1 LGVYALKAHKR
12 KVKRNGKG
20 KKPSLKK
27 AAQAI
32 AKTIYKYFVDLPEK
46 ERERDIAALE
56 RALSRK
62 LKRLRAKK

>member
-1 LGVYALKAHKR
+1 LKAR
-12 KVKRNGKG
+12 KRNVKGTGKR

-56 RALSRK
+56 RAMSKK

>member
-1 LGVYALKAHKR
+1 LKARKT
-12 KVKRNGKG
+12 KVKRNGKR
-20 KKPSLKK
+20 KKSSLKK

-46 ERERDIAALE
+46 ERDSNIAALE
-56 RALSRK
+56 RAVSKK